1 MAQEESSLWDI
12 LLTIRRRWL
21 LILAV
26 ALSLLAGAA
35 YYAERQPLQYEASA
49 IVAVTP
55 REDASPDLVRV
66 AAPRFASYITA
77 AATIAKV
84 APRLGEDPGDLQHRV
99 NATIVPDTGNITLT
113 VRDTDPQRAQ
123 VAANALARQLRRFS
137 ASDRLVAVES
147 VAPAVLPT
155 SPAGPSR
162 RLIEASA
169 LVVGLLLGVGLA
181 ALVDAARRRPAR
193 PELAGQPAAAGPGT
207 VGSQLVP
214 AVSPWAGPRLQMPAL
229 GAEPHVLGGY
239 PVVCD
244 LPWSPSLRRSV
255 ADALADPEVDRAVR
269 DLNANLVHA
278 LGSTRHG
285 TIVVT
290 SPSPHQGKTT
300 VARLLAAS
308 LHTASARVLRVDG
321 HKEHTEVLRARK
333 EQGKS
338 RTGAVPGP
346 EKYDEPGLNW
356 VKDLWALEDGMWV
369 LPAARGPVAVALT
382 EGREAEI
389 LGEAREMFD
398 IIIVD
403 GPPVLGGADEDHA
416 SVSETLI
423 PLADAVLFVI
433 SPDSTVDSL
442 YRSIETLRD
451 VRGPFV
457 GVVLNRVREA
467 SAGGSSNVHR
477 LRARPPLEDA
487 GEQ

>member
-1 MAQEESSLWDI
+1 VAQDETSLWDI
-12 LLTIRRRWL
+12 LDTIRRRWL

-35 YYAERQPLQYEASA
+35 FYAERQPLQYEASA
-49 IVAVTP
+49 IVAVVP
-55 REDASPDLVRV
+55 RQDSSPDQVRV
-66 AAPRFASYITA
+66 AAPRYASYITA

-84 APRLGEDPGDLQHRV
+84 APRLGDNPGDLQQRV

-113 VRDTDPQRAQ
+113 VRDTDPRRAQ
-123 VAANALARQLRRFS
+123 TAANALASQLRRS
-137 ASDRLVAVES
+137 AASDRLVAVES

-169 LVVGLLLGVGLA
+169 LLVGLLLGVGLA
-181 ALVDAARRRPAR
+181 ALLDAIRRRPVR
-193 PELAGQPAAAGPGT
+193 SDLGGPPAAAGSGT
-207 VGSQLVP
+207 AASQLAP
-214 AVSPWAGPRLQMPAL
+214 AVSPWARPRLQVPDS

-255 ADALADPEVDRAVR
+255 AEALADAEVDRAVR
-269 DLNANLVHA
+269 DLNANLIQA
-278 LGSTRHG
+278 LGTARHG

-308 LHTASARVLRVDG
+308 LHTSSARVLRVDG
-321 HKEHTEVLRARK
+321 HKEYTEVLRARK
-333 EQGKS
+333 EHGKS
-338 RTGAVPGP
+338 RPPMPPGQ
-346 EKYDEPGLNW
+346 ERYDEAGLNW

-369 LPAARGPVAVALT
+369 LPATRGPVAVALT

-389 LGEAREMFD
+389 LTEAREMFD

-403 GPPVLGGADEDHA
+403 GPPVLGTTEDSHA

-442 YRSIETLRD
+442 YRSLETLRD

-467 SAGGSSNVHR
+467 SGGGSSNVHR

>member
-1 MAQEESSLWDI
+1 
-12 LLTIRRRWL
+12 
-21 LILAV
+21 
-26 ALSLLAGAA
+26 
-35 YYAERQPLQYEASA
+35 
-49 IVAVTP
+49 
-55 REDASPDLVRV
+55 
-66 AAPRFASYITA
+66 
-77 AATIAKV
+77 
-84 APRLGEDPGDLQHRV
+84 
-99 NATIVPDTGNITLT
+99 
-113 VRDTDPQRAQ
+113 
-123 VAANALARQLRRFS
+123 
-137 ASDRLVAVES
+137 
-147 VAPAVLPT
+147 
-155 SPAGPSR
+155 
-162 RLIEASA
+162 
-169 LVVGLLLGVGLA
+169 
-181 ALVDAARRRPAR
+181 VDGARRRPAR
-193 PELAGQPAAAGPGT
+193 SEPAGQPAVAGPATG
-207 VGSQLVP
+207 GSQLAP
-214 AVSPWAGPRLQMPAL
+214 AVSPWAGPRPQLPAS

-269 DLNANLVHA
+269 DLNANLVQA
-278 LGSTRHG
+278 LGSARRG

-308 LHTASARVLRVDG
+308 LHTSNSRVLRVDG

-333 EQGKS
+333 EHGKS
-338 RTGAVPGP
+338 RSGDTSGP
-346 EKYDEPGLNW
+346 ETNDETGLNW

-369 LPAARGPVAVALT
+369 LPATRGPVAVALT

-389 LGEAREMFD
+389 LAEAGKMFEV
-398 IIIVD
+398 IIVD
-403 GPPVLGGADEDHA
+403 GPPMLGGADESHA

-423 PLADAVLFVI
+423 PLADAVVFVI

-477 LRARPPLEDA
+477 LRARPPLEGA